1 MLSHIRMGDPSHRPR
16 ILPLRCFP
24 RITSRRP
31 PSFASRTRDA
41 IESPI
46 SYQIVLVG
54 EATNRVEHLDSEI
67 DARRLP
73 SDSDQSLVLI
83 DGRTRLGGST
93 GLGNAN
99 LTLALRANL
108 VDFDSAF
115 TDDYRCLSVRGRNHE
130 HGGEGQNKGEEGV
143 VGERGKG
150 GSGTGGE
157 RRSRGRW
164 EGGEGGRKGVGAK
177 GWAGV
182 GRGGLEGKRERC
194 TAQLTCADKGVGNED
209 LLSLRSRPCIDGSG

>member
-130 HGGEGQNKGEEGV
+130 HGGEARTREKKVWWGR
-143 VGERGKG
+143 GERGEVGQGGSEEAGKGGKGGRGAEGSGGKGVG
-150 GSGTGGE
+150 GSGTRRFGGE
-157 RRSRGRW
+157 KGKMHSSTNLRRQGSW
-164 EGGEGGRKGVGAK
+164 E
-177 GWAGV
+177 
-182 GRGGLEGKRERC
+182 
-194 TAQLTCADKGVGNED
+194 
-209 LLSLRSRPCIDGSG
+209 